1 MTECLP
7 QYFTEAVIRQHGQEY
22 ADLVFDGMKEK
33 RRVSFRANRLKT
45 RPENISALLESC
57 GIAFSRLPW
66 SEDAFLLNDIT
77 ENEMR
82 LLPAYEKGEIY
93 LQSLSSMLPPILL
106 DPQPG
111 TDILDMAAAP
121 GSKTCQIASLTENK
135 AGITACEINAIRA
148 ERLKYNLQR
157 QGAGRVS
164 VLIRDARKLEDYFR
178 FDKILLD
185 APCSGSG
192 TLLACDPGSLKAFSE
207 KLVHNS
213 AVLQRQLL
221 QKALK
226 ILKNGCSMVYSTCS
240 ILKEENEDTVTAV
253 LKNAGAEIE
262 PISFPGM
269 EALPL
274 LPVSLPG
281 TLCIRPTREYEGFFM
296 ACIRKK

>member
-1 MTECLP
+1 MP
-7 QYFTEAVIRQHGQEY
+7 QYFTDAVTRQYGQET
-22 ADLVFDGMKEK
+22 AALVFDGMKEK
-33 RRVSFRANRLKT
+33 RRASLRANRLKT
-45 RPENISALLESC
+45 RPEDVAALLESS
-57 GIAFSRLPW
+57 GISFSRLPW
-66 SEDAFLLNDIT
+66 SEDAFLLTEAAENDI
-77 ENEMR
+77 R
-82 LLPAYEKGEIY
+82 RLPAYEKGEIY

-121 GSKTCQIASLTENK
+121 GSKTCQIAAMTDNK
-135 AGITACEINAIRA
+135 AGITACEISGIRA
-148 ERLKYNLQR
+148 EKLKYNLQR

-164 VLIRDARKLEDYFR
+164 VMVRDARKLEDYFR
-178 FDKILLD
+178 FDRILLD

-213 AVLQRQLL
+213 AMLQRQML

-226 ILKNGCSMVYSTCS
+226 ILKNGCTMVYSTCS
-240 ILKEENEDTVTAV
+240 ILKEENEDTLLSV
-253 LKNAGAEIE
+253 LKNTGAGIE

-269 EALPL
+269 ESLPL

-296 ACIRKK
+296 ACIRKN

>member
-1 MTECLP
+1 MTEYLP
-7 QYFTEAVIRQHGQEY
+7 QYFTETVTRQYGQEN
-22 ADLVFDGMKEK
+22 AALVFDGMKE
-33 RRVSFRANRLKT
+33 RRRTSLRANRLKT
-45 RPENISALLESC
+45 RPENVAALLNNC
-57 GIAFSRLPW
+57 GIAFSRMPW
-66 SEDAFLLNDIT
+66 SEDAFLLEDIA
-77 ENEMR
+77 EKEIR

-121 GSKTCQIASLTENK
+121 GSKTCQIAALTENK

-178 FDKILLD
+178 FDTILLD

-192 TLLACDPGSLKAFSE
+192 TLLACGPESMKAFSE

-213 AVLQRQLL
+213 SALQRQLL

-226 ILKNGCSMVYSTCS
+226 LLKKGCRMVYSTCS

-253 LKNAGAEIE
+253 LKNAGAEIM

-269 EALPL
+269 ESLPL